1 MFEDVLNDIQVSI
14 GRLHHEIEAKR
25 NEFNDALDANQS
37 QAKHGR
43 ESAKMRDEMKR
54 LLDKCYRGFNVLTKR
69 LWSNA

>member
-1 MFEDVLNDIQVSI
+1 MFEDVLNDIQASI

-25 NEFNDALDANQS
+25 NELNDALDANPS
-37 QAKHGR
+37 QEKHGR
-43 ESAKMRDEMKR
+43 ELANMRDEMKR